1 MFEVSVEQTFAA
13 GHALRNYHGKMED
26 VHGHNY
32 RVRVTVEGEHLDST
46 GLLVDFLEV
55 NQLISGAVA
64 YLDHRFINDL
74 PPFDEINPSA
84 ENMAKYF
91 YERLK
96 GGLKNQVPVR
106 ISEVRVWETDTSS
119 AVYRP

>member
-1 MFEVSVEQTFAA
+1 M
-13 GHALRNYHGKMED
+13 
-26 VHGHNY
+26 
-32 RVRVTVEGEHLDST
+32 RVTVEGERLDST

-55 NQLISGAVA
+55 KRLIGAVR

-91 YERLK
+91 YDRVNE
-96 GGLKNQVPVR
+96 GLTTMPVR
-106 ISEVRVWETDTSS
+106 ISR
-119 AVYRP
+119 